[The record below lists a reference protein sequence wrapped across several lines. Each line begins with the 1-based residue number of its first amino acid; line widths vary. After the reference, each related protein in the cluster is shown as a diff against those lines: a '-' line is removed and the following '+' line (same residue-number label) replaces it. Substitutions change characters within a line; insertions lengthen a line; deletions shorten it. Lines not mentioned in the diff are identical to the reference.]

1 MSLRIRSER
10 YSSSKRD
17 SKSDNLRKHKKMRVI
32 SRKMKRKTS
41 QKGYLFEDPS
51 IRGEAH
57 SLWEAE
63 DIYDEDDF
71 RDC

>member
-1 MSLRIRSER
+1 MCLIKT
-10 YSSSKRD
+10 SKRSGKNNSA
-17 SKSDNLRKHKKMRVI
+17 SKSRSSNKHTRVV
-32 SRKMKRKTS
+32 SRRTKRKAAR
-41 QKGYLFEDPS
+41 KDYLFEDPS

-71 RDC
+71 KDC